1 MTPDPASAD
10 EHMTPVPAGVDERT
24 LSTAALLRYALF
36 ALPLAMVA
44 LPLYIYLPALYA
56 SHCNLPLTQI
66 GAVLLGARLAA
77 AFIDPVLGWWISHGH
92 PGYGHPGYGRI
103 ILLALPLLALGF
115 IGLFHPPAWQGW
127 PALAWMIG
135 NLLLL
140 YPGFGLAMIAHQ
152 SWGSALGVSPV
163 IRNRVAGA
171 REGCGLLGVLL
182 AASITGLLGQDGLA
196 LAFGLSLAFSA
207 ILLLRCARLRQPDT
221 EQPDQSKS
229 ISQRLSWDSISL
241 PLRQPRF
248 RILFSILLLNG
259 VAGAIPATL
268 FMFFTADRLQLGKLS
283 ALFLVIYFTAAAS
296 SMPLWSKLALRLGEA
311 RSWMLAMV
319 LASAV
324 FVWAFAL
331 PAGAQAGFA
340 AICLLSGLTL
350 GADLALPAALLTAV
364 MAHAGHNQRH
374 EAAYFGLWNW
384 GVQINLALAAGITL
398 PLLGMFG
405 YVPGQ
410 SSNGTTLLAATYAL
424 LPCTLKLLAALLL
437 WRAPLHD
444 WPERP

>member
-1 MTPDPASAD
+1 
-10 EHMTPVPAGVDERT
+10 MTPVPVGVDEPG
-24 LSTAALLRYALF
+24 LSNPALLRYALF

-44 LPLYIYLPALYA
+44 LPLYIYLPSLYA
-56 SHCNLPLTQI
+56 SRCNLPLTQI

-77 AFIDPVLGWWISHGH
+77 AFIDPVLGWWISHGR
-92 PGYGHPGYGRI
+92 PGYGRPGYGRI
-103 ILLALPLLALGF
+103 ILLALPLLTLGF
-115 IGLFHPPAWQGW
+115 IGLFHPPAWQGRA
-127 PALAWMIG
+127 ALAWMIG

-152 SWGSALGVSPV
+152 SWGSALGVGPA

-182 AASITGLLGQDGLA
+182 AAGITGLLGQDGLA
-196 LAFGLSLAFSA
+196 LAFGLSLAVSA
-207 ILLLRCARLRQPDT
+207 ILLLRCARLRQLDAGHRNNSA
-221 EQPDQSKS
+221 DQGPGRS
-229 ISQRLSWDSISL
+229 RGWRSISL

-248 RILFSILLLNG
+248 RILFSVLLING

-268 FMFFTADRLQLGKLS
+268 FMFFTADRLQLGRLS

-340 AICLLSGLTL
+340 VICLLSGLTL

-410 SSNGTTLLAATYAL
+410 SSNDTTLLAATYAL
-424 LPCTLKLLAALLL
+424 LPCTLKLLAAGLL

-444 WPERP
+444 WPERPAQAG